1 MGFLKKH
8 LSSVSFILTILSIS
22 CVSTP
27 PIYMPNT
34 LNTTLLQ
41 EKGEINIG
49 YNKSPAGYDIAAS
62 YALLDNIG
70 IMVNGTYLSNKR
82 PEQNRRHK
90 LGEVGIGYFF
100 QPKEHLVG
108 EIFLGAGLGS
118 NLIKEKK
125 SYFPFLFFIY
135 LPIEPDQEEEDFIY
149 LNADYIR
156 FFLQS
161 TFGLRKKIFEVGL
174 SLRLCYINFYKI
186 HHSNIDFPRE
196 NTLLEPVFFI
206 RIGPPVLKFQMQF
219 GTSFSPFE
227 NPDAQGDIFYDDRIS
242 GAGFTV
248 MLNIK

>member
-1 MGFLKKH
+1 MNFLKKYV
-8 LSSVSFILTILSIS
+8 LGAGSILIIFSVS

-27 PIYMPNT
+27 PIYVPNT

-49 YNKSPAGYDIAAS
+49 YNKSPAGYDIGTS
-62 YALLDNIG
+62 YAISDNIG
-70 IMVNGTYLSNKR
+70 LMINGTYLSNKR
-82 PEQNRRHK
+82 PEQNRKHK
-90 LGEVGIGYFF
+90 LGEIGIGYFF
-100 QPKEHLVG
+100 QSKEHLIG

-118 NLIKEKK
+118 NLIKEKI

-135 LPIEPDQEEEDFIY
+135 LPIEPDQKEEEFVY
-149 LNADYIR
+149 LNANYIR
-156 FFLQS
+156 FFLQP
-161 TFGLRKKIFEVGL
+161 TFVSRKKIFEVGF

-186 HHSNIDFPRE
+186 HHSNINFPRE

-219 GTSFSPFE
+219 GTSYSPFE
-227 NPDAQGDIFYDDRIS
+227 NPEGQGDIFYADRIS